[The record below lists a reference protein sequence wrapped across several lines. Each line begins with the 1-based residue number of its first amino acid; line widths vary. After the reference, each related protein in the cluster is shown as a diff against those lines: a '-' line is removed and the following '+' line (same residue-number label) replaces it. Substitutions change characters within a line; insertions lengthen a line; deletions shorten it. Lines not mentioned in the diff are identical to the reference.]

1 MILNVK
7 HGHVFMGNNKKN
19 LLSIVIYCV
28 SEMLKTNSNEQ
39 VQSLLFL
46 WVFIHIIRVS
56 IDIYNILSWSH
67 KSFGKLIQHFFG
79 I

>member
-1 MILNVK
+1 MISNVK
-7 HGHVFMGNNKKN
+7 HGYVFMGSNKKY

-46 WVFIHIIRVS
+46 WVFIHIFRVS
-56 IDIYNILSWSH
+56 IDIYDILSWSH